1 MFHTKILLLWC
12 ILATWTAAF
21 RDRSLP
27 YFPIEISRT
36 ATGSLSKNVFR
47 YGVSLCTLAMLYES
61 TTRVDYIAWAGLL
74 LLAWVDDVT
83 SLQWHQ
89 VGVAVMGFG
98 VLLKALL
105 SENISYNILLFITA
119 AIIYALRLLIKVGVL
134 VVLEFRKPLNAD
146 TLLGILWNVENFRDK
161 LLAQAYAIMFKG
173 ESRAEHP
180 KASIYLFSLCGVLQ
194 WLVFFIFS
202 FIY

>member
-1 MFHTKILLLWC
+1 MFYTKLCLLCC
-12 ILATWTAAF
+12 ILATWTTAF
-21 RDRSLP
+21 RDKSLP
-27 YFPIEISRT
+27 YFPIEISHT
-36 ATGSLSKNVFR
+36 ATGSLSKTTFR
-47 YGVSLCTLAMLYES
+47 YGVSLCTFVMLYES
-61 TTRVDYIAWAGLL
+61 VSSVDYIAWAGLL

-83 SLQWHQ
+83 SLRWHQ

-105 SENISYNILLFITA
+105 SENISYNLVLFLAA
-119 AIIYALRLLIKVGVL
+119 AIIYALRVLIKVGVL
-134 VVLEFRKPLNAD
+134 VVLEFGKPLNAD
-146 TLLGILWNVENFRDK
+146 TVLGMLWNVDNFRDN
-161 LLAQAYAIMFKG
+161 LLTQAYAIMFKG
-173 ESRAEHP
+173 ESRAKEP